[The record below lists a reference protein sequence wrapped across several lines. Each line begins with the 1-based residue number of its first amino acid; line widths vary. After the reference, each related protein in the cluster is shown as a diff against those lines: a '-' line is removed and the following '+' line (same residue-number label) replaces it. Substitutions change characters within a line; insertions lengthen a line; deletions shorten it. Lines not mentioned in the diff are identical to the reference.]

1 VFYSGMSAREVIAT
15 LAIASAV
22 GCSLVADQARTASVP
37 ADKLAMDTTLVARG
51 ADLAAIGNCGACHTR
66 DDGKPFAG
74 GRPLMTPFGTI
85 YSTNITPDTE
95 TGIGKWSYVEFLRAM
110 HEGVDREGRSLY
122 PAFPYD
128 HFTRV
133 TDNDVEAIYA
143 FIMTRD
149 PARDIPP
156 QNNLSFP
163 MSQRPMVSGW
173 KVLFFERGV
182 YRADSQHDAE
192 WNRGAYLV
200 EGLGHCGSCHTPRN
214 AMGAEKRSRYLDGGD
229 AEGWDA
235 PALSSASASPSA
247 WTAEQIYTYLRQGWD
262 QSHGTAVGP
271 MRPVA
276 HDLSQ
281 VPESDVRAIA
291 RYVAFNMEGAKPPAP
306 APAPAADDP
315 TLRKGETVF
324 KGACA
329 SCHEAAEGGNVVQS
343 TKPIPLAVTTSVNA
357 PEANNAIHV
366 ILEGVWPESGDKGT
380 LMPGFEGALTED
392 QLVSLL
398 FYVRAHYGRGQPWSD
413 LPREVRA
420 IMQSEGSR

>member
-1 VFYSGMSAREVIAT
+1 MSAKEVIAI
-15 LAIASAV
+15 LGIGSAV

-37 ADKLAMDTTLVARG
+37 ADKLAMDTTLLVARG
-51 ADLAAIGNCGACHTR
+51 ADLAAIGNCAACHTR
-66 DDGKPFAG
+66 EDGKPFAG
-74 GRPLMTPFGTI
+74 GRPMKTPFGTI

-95 TGIGKWSYVEFLRAM
+95 TGIGNWSSDDFLRTM
-110 HEGVDREGRSLY
+110 HKGVDREGRNLY

-143 FIMTRD
+143 FIMTRERV
-149 PARDIPP
+149 RDIPP
-156 QNNLSFP
+156 QNKLSFP
-163 MSQRPMVSGW
+163 MSQRPMISGW

-182 YRADSQHDAE
+182 YRADPQHDAE

-214 AMGAEKRSRYLDGGD
+214 AMGAEKRSRNLDGGD

-235 PALSSASASPSA
+235 PALSSASASPSP
-247 WTAEQIYTYLRQGWD
+247 WTAEQLYTYLRQGWD
-262 QSHGTAVGP
+262 KSHGTAVGP
-271 MRPVA
+271 MRPVV

-291 RYVAFNMEGAKPPAP
+291 KYVASNMEGAKPPSTAS
-306 APAPAADDP
+306 APAADDP
-315 TLRKGETVF
+315 TQRKGETVF

-329 SCHEAAEGGNVVQS
+329 SCHEAAGGDAVQS
-343 TKPIPLAVTTSVNA
+343 TKPIPLDVTTSVNA
-357 PEANNAIHV
+357 PEANNAIRV
-366 ILEGVWPESGDKGT
+366 ILEGVWPDSGDKGA

-398 FYVRAHYGRGQPWSD
+398 VYTRARYGRGPPWGD
-413 LPREVRA
+413 LPGQVRA
-420 IMQSEGSR
+420 IMQPEQSR